1 MKRRTLLLAGAA
13 AVSGLPEASAQS
25 GAVASYGAPVVEL
38 CVPPGVLSLEQK
50 ATAIKGFTEVI
61 FRALGLTPDPSR
73 RLFVTIVETA
83 EGGFGVDGRVFTP
96 KK

>member
-13 AVSGLPEASAQS
+13 AVSGLPQASAQS
-25 GAVASYGAPVVEL
+25 AAVAGYGAPVVEL

-50 ATAIKGFTEVI
+50 AAVINGFTEVI
-61 FRALGLTPDPSR
+61 FKALGLQPGPSR
-73 RLFVTIVETA
+73 RLFMTIVETA